1 MIKKCIGCGSLLQT
15 IDKNKEGY
23 VSNKVYDKVEYCERC
38 FKITH
43 YGESYVIDKKFL
55 IDEVVNKI
63 NKSNKPVLM
72 LVDVLTINE
81 EVFSVI
87 SKFTNK
93 VYLVLSKKDLLPKSV
108 KSYKLINK
116 ISELT
121 LIKDVFVISSTT
133 KEGVSNLYNKLLS
146 DKVNSIY
153 VVGFTNS
160 GKSTLI
166 NTLLLMNDLKG
177 VITTSSLPNTT
188 LEDINIKLKDITLID
203 TPGFVSEN
211 NICNYIEIKKYTSLI
226 PKKEIK
232 PKVYNLRPGFMLL
245 IRELIRIENNTDKNI
260 NLVLYLKN
268 EINIEKMRVIRNN
281 YLKDK
286 EVFSTVCN
294 NEDIVINGLGFIKVV
309 NTAKIDIYIVNKNI
323 LSKRE
328 RLI

>member
-1 MIKKCIGCGSLLQT
+1 
-15 IDKNKEGY
+15 
-23 VSNKVYDKVEYCERC
+23 
-38 FKITH
+38 
-43 YGESYVIDKKFL
+43 
-55 IDEVVNKI
+55 
-63 NKSNKPVLM
+63 M

-286 EVFSTVCN
+286 EVFNTICN

-309 NTAKIDIYIVNKNI
+309 NTAKIDIYVVNKNI